1 MSALQSGPES
11 WPLKPAKAFFFR
23 YVYIIALFHSLF
35 KTLVA
40 SRSFQ
45 RVRILGIPSLV
56 TCNVLQGPGQPRLPG
71 SPSNVDNRTFV
82 RYNIPTHQPATAPP
96 LAVPEV
102 ALGKKRRR
110 KRQRQLDMAVAA
122 IRLRY
127 GPQTLVRGKPP
138 TATADAA
145 VVPHIPT
152 GFPPLDRALGIGG
165 LPKGKISELV
175 GPATS
180 GKTTLALKFLA
191 QAQADGGQVGYID
204 QARYFDPDY
213 AHRCDL
219 DLSRL
224 LVGRPYDL
232 REALAMTESLV
243 RSGSLTALV
252 FDADALDFLWTD
264 PGAAPQLAAFLD
276 RLPAPLA
283 RSRIAF
289 LFLHESPTGRS
300 PALRQ
305 ALRQAQDEAQ
315 DVALSALAHYAAVR
329 LQVVRERWLRRHG
342 DIRGYKARVEV
353 LKNRLGPAGQAV
365 TIAIEF
371 DGTVRG
377 NGL

>member
-1 MSALQSGPES
+1 
-11 WPLKPAKAFFFR
+11 
-23 YVYIIALFHSLF
+23 
-35 KTLVA
+35 
-40 SRSFQ
+40 
-45 RVRILGIPSLV
+45 
-56 TCNVLQGPGQPRLPG
+56 
-71 SPSNVDNRTFV
+71 
-82 RYNIPTHQPATAPP
+82 
-96 LAVPEV
+96 
-102 ALGKKRRR
+102 LGKKRRR

-127 GPQTLVRGKPP
+127 GPQALIKGKPP
-138 TATADAA
+138 TTTTGAA
-145 VVPHIPT
+145 VPHIPT

-165 LPKGKISELV
+165 LPRGKISELV

-232 REALAMTESLV
+232 REALAMTESLG
-243 RSGSLTALV
+243 RSGSLSALV

-264 PGAAPQLAAFLD
+264 PEATPQLAAFLD

-283 RSRIAF
+283 RSGMVF
-289 LFLHESPTGRS
+289 LLLHESPTGRS
-300 PALRQ
+300 PAL
-305 ALRQAQDEAQ
+305 
-315 DVALSALAHYAAVR
+315 SALAHYATVR

-353 LKNRLGPAGQAV
+353 LKNRLGPAGRTV